1 MERRRQ
7 YITMLSLAAVLLGL
21 PWLLTNTYYL
31 HLIQMISLYTIVA
44 LGLNLLFGH
53 TGQISL
59 GHAGFYAIG
68 AYTSAIL
75 ETKLGVVF
83 WVAWPVAILL
93 AVVVAVII
101 GYPILRL
108 QGHYL
113 AMATLGFGLIVGSIA
128 TEWISVTGGHGGI
141 YLPVKRLLGTWLAGN
156 LYSLT
161 ILVGIVT
168 YLAISQLESSR
179 VGRALNAIRDD
190 PAAAEALGINVTGYK
205 IIAFALSAAL
215 AAVGGILY
223 AHITR
228 DITPEVFSLNTSV
241 LFLLMVVMGGMGSNA
256 GAFLGAAFITLLPE
270 FLYGFAQY
278 NVLIYGFLVALAL
291 LFAPE
296 GLIGLVRAGV
306 RAVTPGRA
314 TAQAKNEKN
323 EPETERGGM

>member
-1 MERRRQ
+1 VDRRRQ
-7 YITMLSLAAVLLGL
+7 YLTMLFLAVVLLAL
-21 PWLLTNTYYL
+21 PWLIANTYYL
-31 HLIQMISLYTIVA
+31 HLIQMISLYTMVA

-75 ETKLGVVF
+75 ETKLGLFF
-83 WVAWPVAILL
+83 WVAWPTAVLL
-93 AVVVAVII
+93 AVVVAVVI

-113 AMATLGFGLIVGSIA
+113 AMATLAFGLIVGSIA

-141 YLPVKRLLGTWLAGN
+141 YLPIKRLLGTWLADN

-161 ILVGIVT
+161 VLLGIVT
-168 YLAISQLESSR
+168 YLLISQLVSSR
-179 VGRALNAIRDD
+179 VGRALHAIRDD
-190 PAAAEALGINVTGYK
+190 PAAAVALGIDVARYK
-205 IIAFALSAAL
+205 IIAFAMSAAL

-228 DITPEVFSLNTSV
+228 DITPEVFNLNTSI
-241 LFLLMVVMGGMGSNA
+241 LFLLMVVIGGMRSNM

-270 FLYGFAQY
+270 FLYGFAKY
-278 NVLIYGFLVALAL
+278 NILIYGFLVTAVL

-296 GLIGLVRAGV
+296 GLIGLVQAGV
-306 RAVTPGRA
+306 RALTSWRA
-314 TAQAKNEKN
+314 TARIAHGEK
-323 EPETERGGM
+323 EPKIRRGGI